1 MTLKSNGA
9 ANAGEASDKA
19 PKPAM
24 AMVILSTIGL
34 RDIKNSPLFYF
45 AGWLDKAEPVP
56 RAYGCGRGGGGGGGL
71 P

>member
-1 MTLKSNGA
+1 MTLKLNGA

-24 AMVILSTIGL
+24 AMVILSTMGL
-34 RDIKNSPLFYF
+34 RDIKTSLFF
-45 AGWLDKAEPVP
+45 ILLAGLDKAEPVP